1 MVRRL
6 STGISV
12 LDRQLE
18 GGVPAGSIVAL
29 LASPAS
35 QSELFLYELTTTRGT
50 LYLTTIRS
58 DQAVRDGLDRVQGA
72 VGNPAVRDVGGDA
85 PLDRANRLIR
95 DLPEESNLIIDV
107 VDELERQNRTRY
119 RTFLNDLQ
127 NHMINTGSVAVL
139 HGLTDGTVPQNRDMT
154 KHMVDVIFDLRTEV
168 DAGEI
173 ENRLAVPKF
182 RGGRAL
188 EETIKLRLTEE
199 VTIDT
204 SRDIA

>member
-1 MVRRL
+1 MARRL
-6 STGISV
+6 PTGISV
-12 LDRQLE
+12 LDRQLD
-18 GGVPAGSIVAL
+18 GGIPAGSIVAL
-29 LASPAS
+29 TASSAS
-35 QSELFLYELTTTRGT
+35 QSELFLYELTAARGT
-50 LYLTTIRS
+50 LYLTTVRS
-58 DQAVRDGLDRVQGA
+58 DQAVRDGIDRIQGR
-72 VGNPAVRDVGGDA
+72 VGNPTVRDVGGDA
-85 PLDRANRLIR
+85 PLDRANRLVR
-95 DLPEESNLIIDV
+95 DLPERSNLIVDV

-119 RTFLNDLQ
+119 RSFLNDLQ
-127 NHMINTGSVAVL
+127 NHMVNTGSVVVL
-139 HGLTDGTVPQNRDMT
+139 HALKDGSAPDNRDMT
-154 KHMVDVIFDLRTEV
+154 QHMADIVFDLRTEV